1 MSVGEVNQRA
11 GELGRA
17 GHQDRVRRPVPRH
30 TAKQDSKFHE
40 TQRNKQL
47 SFYNVEIFL
56 FLWSEFYLTSK
67 IHNWLKYNFGKLKK
81 YILFRLFDY
90 ANNTSIFCCISVK
103 SWLYSNPN
111 EYKARLS

>member
-1 MSVGEVNQRA
+1 MMSVGEVNQRA

-17 GHQDRVRRPVPRH
+17 GHQDRVCRPVPRH

-56 FLWSEFYLTSK
+56 FL
-67 IHNWLKYNFGKLKK
+67 
-81 YILFRLFDY
+81 
-90 ANNTSIFCCISVK
+90 
-103 SWLYSNPN
+103 
-111 EYKARLS
+111 

>member
-56 FLWSEFYLTSK
+56 FL
-67 IHNWLKYNFGKLKK
+67 
-81 YILFRLFDY
+81 
-90 ANNTSIFCCISVK
+90 
-103 SWLYSNPN
+103 
-111 EYKARLS
+111 